1 MVEAIWMIFIPDG
14 PFSRFGYH
22 TVWSQAEWK
31 PMKEMQCASTWKPNP
46 NGNYS
51 PRYVQQGCGWVGN
64 KLKHPLKSQIRKSTL
79 SQHVLGTFIH
89 KTIPLKT
96 KANKYG
102 NSSWW
107 TFLFSLLLKR
117 VKQKYKRK
125 ANQPL
130 YIYIYK
136 YKLRYIYVYVFI

>member
-1 MVEAIWMIFIPDG
+1 
-14 PFSRFGYH
+14 
-22 TVWSQAEWK
+22 
-31 PMKEMQCASTWKPNP
+31 MKEMQCASTWKPNP

-89 KTIPLKT
+89 KTITLKT

-130 YIYIYK
+130 YIYININLGVYICICI
-136 YKLRYIYVYVFI
+136 YISTYLYIYIIKQKHIYLKIFLTIILPFSTC